1 MAGEKIIGK
10 ITNVT
15 DETEEVRRIANIPS
29 EAIKG
34 VTYIRIDFSFKDEKM
49 QERTGLIQLMFEN
62 NSYKEY
68 MYKIPQKGSSIT
80 IVKKW
85 FIKTYYKADIGE
97 MNRFINVTK
106 INK

>member
-15 DETEEVRRIANIPS
+15 DETGEVRRIANIPP
-29 EAIKG
+29 ETIKG

-62 NSYKEY
+62 DSYKDY
-68 MYKIPQKGSSIT
+68 IYKIPQKGSSIT
-80 IVKKW
+80 IIKKW
-85 FIKTYYKADIGE
+85 FVKTYYKVDIAE
-97 MNRFINVTK
+97 MNKFINATK